1 MRKYEE
7 QEAAK
12 YNNIFFLLSP
22 GEALNELE
30 CTYRLAISYFYAQKI
45 CYNDDDDDISIRMTI
60 EECRNGNQ

>member
-1 MRKYEE
+1 MKVRPLFSPAYAKSQIKRNNNNEE

-30 CTYRLAISYFYAQKI
+30 CTYRLAISYFYA
-45 CYNDDDDDISIRMTI
+45 
-60 EECRNGNQ
+60 